1 MGSGDGAAP
10 TNTAHTATTIAPS
23 TMRELCPALAN
34 KIYFNYGGQGPLP
47 TPSLDAINA
56 SWRRIQELGPFTTDV
71 WPFISAEVNSTRGR
85 LARLCNVPAHRL
97 ALSENVTSG
106 CVLPL
111 WGLPLDHGD
120 HILISDCEHP
130 GVVAACQE
138 LARRQRLEIHTLPV
152 KQFRQGRDE
161 QVKTDDD
168 VLSVLAQR
176 LTNRTRLV
184 VLSHLLWNTGQLM
197 PIAAVAAQL
206 QAHPAQPY
214 LLVDA
219 AQSVGQIPVSEA
231 ARAADIYAFTGHK
244 WACGPEGLGG
254 VAVSERVLSDS
265 QPTLIGWRSLQ
276 DETRAVADDPDP
288 FHHDSRRFEVATSC
302 VPLMS
307 GLRRSLDLLD
317 QEGSENDRINR
328 IRALSEQ
335 LWRELSS
342 IPGVSPLLEGPPP
355 AGLVS
360 FRLNVETTPATPSDV
375 VKALGAQQIWI
386 RDLADPICLRA
397 CTHVCTSRNDIEQ
410 LTQQIRRLS
419 AEDRCD

>member
-1 MGSGDGAAP
+1 MALRD
-10 TNTAHTATTIAPS
+10 
-23 TMRELCPALAN
+23 LCPALAN
-34 KIYFNYGGQGPLP
+34 KVYFNYGGQGPLP
-47 TPSLDAINA
+47 TPSLEAITA
-56 SWRRIQELGPFTTDV
+56 SWRRIQELGPFTTDI
-71 WPFISAEVNSTRGR
+71 WPYISAEMNSTRGR

-120 HILISDCEHP
+120 HLLISDCEHP
-130 GVVAACQE
+130 GVVAACHE
-138 LARRQRLEIHTLPV
+138 LARRHQLEIHTLPV
-152 KQFRQGRDE
+152 KHFRHGRDQQLQTDHEVLEALE
-161 QVKTDDD
+161 Q
-168 VLSVLAQR
+168 Q

-206 QAHPAQPY
+206 QQHPAKPY

-219 AQSVGQIPVSEA
+219 AQSVGQVPVCEA
-231 ARAADIYAFTGHK
+231 AKAADIYAFTGHK

-254 VAVSERVLSDS
+254 VALSERVLNEA

-302 VPLMS
+302 VPLMA
-307 GLRRSLDLLD
+307 GLRCSLELLD
-317 QEGSENDRINR
+317 QEGSGDDRLRHIQ
-328 IRALSEQ
+328 ALSQ
-335 LWRELSS
+335 HLWMELKA
-342 IPGVSPLLEGPPP
+342 IPGVFPLLEGPPP

-360 FRLNVETTPATPSDV
+360 FHMNLQASTSTPSEA
-375 VKALGAQQIWI
+375 VKALGRKQIWI
-386 RDLADPICLRA
+386 RDLADPVCLRA
-397 CTHVCTSRNDIEQ
+397 CTHVCTSDNDMEQ
-410 LTQQIRRLS
+410 LTQQIQRLS
-419 AEDRCD
+419 AGVPC

>member
-10 TNTAHTATTIAPS
+10 TNAAHTATTIAPS

-168 VLSVLAQR
+168 VLAVLAQR

-397 CTHVCTSRNDIEQ
+397 CTHVCTGRNDIEQ
-410 LTQQIRRLS
+410 LTQQIQRLS

>member
-10 TNTAHTATTIAPS
+10 TNAAHTATTIAPS

-152 KQFRQGRDE
+152 KQFRHGRDE
-161 QVKTDDD
+161 QMKTDDD
-168 VLSVLAQR
+168 VLTVLAQR

-254 VAVSERVLSDS
+254 VAVSERVLNDS

-335 LWRELSS
+335 LWRELRS

-375 VKALGAQQIWI
+375 VKALGAQKIWV